1 MSPQLYASKN
11 SCFDK
16 LSMNLSFQ
24 LSPAEG
30 LFYLLIVDVLTTF
43 EISFLF
49 ILIGI
54 RVNVNIPIMG
64 TMSLGLVIAILMIG
78 LNENS
83 KQAKFVQD
91 VND

>member
-54 RVNVNIPIMG
+54 RVNVNIPIIG